1 MKRLVVALLAS
12 IIPTMVAAEWGVEMS
27 HRPVPAY
34 VSDTYADGTATTFHT
49 IQTGMLSLHWGD
61 TLKGRSKTTGG
72 YWEVRYFI
80 NVWEEPSEK
89 YPVGRMVEREVA
101 IGDATPQD
109 INEKNK
115 WNKPG
120 SRVSKVY
127 SRRVWVKS
135 KVKGVLPSW
144 TNPNK
149 GAGYI
154 VNMNLM
160 MGSVDRVVD
169 IYGID
174 LLLGKRLTI
183 IPHFFGIYGKVGP
196 TLLAEVWH
204 RYGWA
209 EQNTALG
216 AILSG
221 GAQIQILK
229 GIKFFG
235 EVEFRGYGPL
245 IHNENSS
252 SVVLVNKLP
261 FMAKE
266 VRDHYRDYERNAGMD
281 SYRDLVKESLRFGLR
296 FTF

>member
-1 MKRLVVALLAS
+1 M
-12 IIPTMVAAEWGVEMS
+12 P
-27 HRPVPAY
+27 
-34 VSDTYADGTATTFHT
+34 D
-49 IQTGMLSLHWGD
+49 
-61 TLKGRSKTTGG
+61 
-72 YWEVRYFI
+72 
-80 NVWEEPSEK
+80 
-89 YPVGRMVEREVA
+89 
-101 IGDATPQD
+101 
-109 INEKNK
+109 
-115 WNKPG
+115 
-120 SRVSKVY
+120 
-127 SRRVWVKS
+127 
-135 KVKGVLPSW
+135 
-144 TNPNK
+144 
-149 GAGYI
+149 
-154 VNMNLM
+154 
-160 MGSVDRVVD
+160 
-169 IYGID
+169 
-174 LLLGKRLTI
+174 
-183 IPHFFGIYGKVGP
+183 FFGIYGKVGP

-216 AILSG
+216 AGLSG